1 MAGATFWILDEHAMD
16 HGNVNPFVLYFGS
29 GSVFATGAD
38 GVDFHVKAVRADD
51 SHPISM
57 NGDDAIELFYR
68 QASDNVHH
76 LVDLYGELNVDG
88 TGQPWEYIDAFAYRA
103 DTVTAPTTTFDLAE
117 WTVAAPDCSDASNN
131 NCDSSCG
138 PYPDPSFTCPLAK
151 VSPPA
156 LLIKGVLDLQTPQ
169 RSTSG
174 KGIQLLAVE
183 DVPDLSLFGLG
194 VANNGGAPAPRV
206 PR

>member
-1 MAGATFWILDEHAMD
+1 METPMKDYLELRTRTKLSRCAERCAQ
-16 HGNVNPFVLYFGS
+16 VNPFAEYFGAD
-29 GSVFATGAD
+29 SVFATGVD
-38 GVDFHVKAVRADD
+38 GVDFHIDVD
-51 SHPISM
+51 ISQ
-57 NGDDAIELFYR
+57 NGDDAIELFYGGR
-68 QASDNVHH
+68 T
-76 LVDLYGELNVDG
+76 VDLYGDIDTDG
-88 TGQPWEYIDAFAYRA
+88 TGQPWEYTDAFAYRA

-206 PR
+206 PH